1 MRTRPTT
8 GSAISVEAASMLCT
22 VALVTS
28 NPPLLTHAFYLAL
41 RGPEDVKKIV
51 EPFAQAFGFDI
62 QSPELQTPVTK
73 EEVKAFLAP
82 VLASAAT
89 LASLGHMFDEYLWD
103 LTPDGVAY
111 LFYSGIR
118 FFKFG
123 NRTPNHS
130 ERREIWRRTWTLI
143 KASHI
148 GRKHWADLETK
159 GGNAL
164 KDWQMGVQESAR
176 KKYKTFLRQKKKV
189 DASSASAL
197 ETLMSMFN

>member
-1 MRTRPTT
+1 
-8 GSAISVEAASMLCT
+8 MLCAF
-22 VALVTS
+22 ALVTS
-28 NPPLLTHAFYLAL
+28 NPPLLTHAVYLAL

-51 EPFAQAFGFDI
+51 EPFAQAFGFNI

-82 VLASAAT
+82 VLTSAAT
-89 LASLGHMFDEYLWD
+89 LASLGHILDEYLWD
-103 LTPDGVAY
+103 LTPEGVAH
-111 LFYSGIR
+111 LFYAGAR
-118 FFKFG
+118 YFKVG
-123 NRTPNHS
+123 DRTPNHA
-130 ERREIWRRTWTLI
+130 ERHEIWNQTWKLT

-148 GRKHWADLETK
+148 GRKHWAYLETK

-164 KDWQMGVQESAR
+164 KDWKMEVQESAR

-189 DASSASAL
+189 DASSVRAL